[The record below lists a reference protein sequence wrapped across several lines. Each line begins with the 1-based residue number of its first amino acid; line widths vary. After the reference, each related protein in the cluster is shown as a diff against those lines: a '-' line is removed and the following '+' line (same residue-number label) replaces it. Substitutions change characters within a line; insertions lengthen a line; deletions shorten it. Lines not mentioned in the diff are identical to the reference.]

1 MFRLLP
7 MKHSAPLLT
16 LHARAMRCEPSAAE
30 NRLWQVLRN
39 RQLEGEKFVRQEPLG
54 PFIADFVCRRCKL
67 VVEVDG
73 PSHDDAGVED
83 QRRTLVLERLGYRVI
98 RFSNADVLG
107 DLGPVLDGI
116 RGALK

>member
-1 MFRLLP
+1 MIRLTS

-16 LHARAMRCEPSAAE
+16 LHARAMRREPSAAE
-30 NRLWQVLRN
+30 NRLWQALRN
-39 RQLEGEKFVRQEPLG
+39 RQLEYEKFVRQEPLG

-73 PSHDDAGVED
+73 TSHDDAD
-83 QRRTLVLERLGYRVI
+83 DHDARRTAALERVGYRVI
-98 RFSNADVLG
+98 RFSNAEVLG

-116 RGALK
+116 RVALK